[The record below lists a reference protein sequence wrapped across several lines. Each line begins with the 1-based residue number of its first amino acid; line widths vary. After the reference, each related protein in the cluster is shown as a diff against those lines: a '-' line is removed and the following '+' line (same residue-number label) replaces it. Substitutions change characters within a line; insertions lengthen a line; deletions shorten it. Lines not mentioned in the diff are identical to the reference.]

1 MKKQVLAVSLVL
13 AMVGSSSVF
22 AAVPDHLRVGTDPTY
37 APFSSKNPQG
47 QLVGFDIDLAKEL
60 CKRINT
66 QCTFVESD
74 FDALIPSLKAKKIDT
89 II

>member
-37 APFSSKNPQG
+37 APFSSKILKDNWW
-47 QLVGFDIDLAKEL
+47 DL
-60 CKRINT
+60 IST
-66 QCTFVESD
+66 
-74 FDALIPSLKAKKIDT
+74 
-89 II
+89 